1 MQPMKMSAVRNN
13 VPWTTEEDE
22 LLRQLAASD
31 ERLANIAKAIKRS
44 SGSVRVRAQRLN
56 VKLARSGRITACPA
70 WLALSEDRK
79 SFVFLADRAKIV
91 RQIFEMSTAGL
102 GGYTIAKRLN
112 AKNVP
117 AFGPSPKWDQ
127 STIHN
132 MLTNK
137 ATIGE
142 HQPKRY
148 GNKKELPVGDP
159 IRNYYPAVIGEDL
172 FYAAQEAR
180 RKNLASGRGRKGRLI
195 TNLFGG
201 ILTCAYCA
209 APVRFHSN
217 GNAKS
222 LICSTVLRER
232 GCYRMAWTYR
242 SFEDSFFKLVTE
254 VSGLATAQNEQE
266 TLNELKTLVR
276 SMSGGEVYDARLA
289 ISVILKV
296 AVSEFKVAAAGSA
309 PIAGRPDARIRRD
322 GLGRYFEVRFSGG
335 QTHTGFP
342 AST

>member
-1 MQPMKMSAVRNN
+1 MTMFAVRNN
-13 VPWTTEEDE
+13 TQWTPEEDD
-22 LLRQLAASD
+22 LLRKLAASG
-31 ERLANIAKAIKRS
+31 ENVANIAKEINRS
-44 SGSVRVRAQRLN
+44 AGSVRVRAQRLD
-56 VKLARSGRITACPA
+56 VKLAKSGRLTACPA
-70 WLALSEDRK
+70 WLDLSEDRT
-79 SFVFLADRAKIV
+79 SFVFMPDRAEIV
-91 RQIFEMSTAGL
+91 RQIFEMSVAGL
-102 GGYTIAKRLN
+102 GGYTIANQLN

-148 GNKKELPVGDP
+148 ENKKELPVGDP

-172 FYAAQEAR
+172 FYAAREAR
-180 RKNLASGRGRKGRLI
+180 RKNLESGRGRKGRLI
-195 TNLFGG
+195 TNLFGSL
-201 ILTCAYCA
+201 LTCAYCA

-222 LICSTVLRER
+222 LICSTVLQQR

-254 VSGLATAQNEQE
+254 MAGQAPAQNERE
-266 TLNELKTLVR
+266 TLSELKTLIQ
-276 SMSGGEVYDARLA
+276 SMSAGEVYDARLA
-289 ISVILKV
+289 ISTILKA
-296 AVSEFKVAAAGSA
+296 AVSDFKVAAAGST
-309 PIAGRPDARIRRD
+309 PIAGRSDARIRRD
-322 GLGRYFEVRFSGG
+322 GPGRYFEIRFPGG
-335 QTHTGFP
+335 STHTGFP
-342 AST
+342 ASR

>member
-1 MQPMKMSAVRNN
+1 M
-13 VPWTTEEDE
+13 
-22 LLRQLAASD
+22 LRQLAAS
-31 ERLANIAKAIKRS
+31 EENVASIAKEINRS
-44 SGSVRVRAQRLN
+44 PGSVRVRAQRLN
-56 VKLARSGRITACPA
+56 VKLAKSGRLTACPA
-70 WLALSEDRK
+70 WLDLSDDRTC
-79 SFVFLADRAKIV
+79 FVFLPDRAQVV
-91 RQIFEMSTAGL
+91 RQIFEMSLAGL

-148 GNKKELPVGDP
+148 ENKKEFPVGDP

-172 FYAAQEAR
+172 FFRAQEAR

-201 ILTCAYCA
+201 LLTCAYCA

-222 LICSTVLRER
+222 LICSTVLERR
-232 GCYRMAWTYR
+232 GCHRMAWSYR

-254 VSGLATAQNEQE
+254 VSGQEAAQNELA
-266 TLNELKTLVR
+266 TLSELKSLIQR
-276 SMSGGEVYDARLA
+276 MSGSEMYSARLA
-289 ISVILKV
+289 ISVLLKA
-296 AVSEFKVAAAGSA
+296 AVSECKLAAAGSA
-309 PIAGRPDARIRRD
+309 PIAGRSDARIRRD
-322 GLGRYFEVRFSGG
+322 GPERYFEIRFSGG
-335 QTHTGFP
+335 PTRTGFP
-342 AST
+342 TSK

>member
-1 MQPMKMSAVRNN
+1 MFAVRNN
-13 VPWTTEEDE
+13 TQWTAEEDD
-22 LLRQLAASD
+22 LLRKLAASG
-31 ERLANIAKAIKRS
+31 ENVANIAKEINRPP
-44 SGSVRVRAQRLN
+44 GSVRGRAQRLS
-56 VKLARSGRITACPA
+56 VKLAKSARLTACPA
-70 WLALSEDRK
+70 WLDLSEDRT
-79 SFVFLADRAKIV
+79 SFVFLPDRAEIV
-91 RQIFEMSTAGL
+91 KQIFEMSLAGL
-102 GGYTIAKRLN
+102 GGYTIANQLN

-148 GNKKELPVGDP
+148 ENKKELPVGDP

-172 FYAAQEAR
+172 FFRAQEAR
-180 RKNLASGRGRKGRLI
+180 RKNLASGRGRKGRSI

-201 ILTCAYCA
+201 LLTCAYCA

-217 GNAKS
+217 ANAKS
-222 LICSTVLRER
+222 LICSTVLQQR

-254 VSGLATAQNEQE
+254 VVGQAQNEQE
-266 TLNELKTLVR
+266 TLSELKTLIQ
-276 SMSGGEVYDARLA
+276 SLSGGEVYDARLA
-289 ISVILKV
+289 ITTILKA
-296 AVSEFKVAAAGSA
+296 AVSEFKVAVAGST
-309 PIAGRPDARIRRD
+309 PIASRSDARIRRD
-322 GLGRYFEVRFSGG
+322 GPGRYFEIRFLGG
-335 QTHTGFP
+335 STHTGFP
-342 AST
+342 ASR